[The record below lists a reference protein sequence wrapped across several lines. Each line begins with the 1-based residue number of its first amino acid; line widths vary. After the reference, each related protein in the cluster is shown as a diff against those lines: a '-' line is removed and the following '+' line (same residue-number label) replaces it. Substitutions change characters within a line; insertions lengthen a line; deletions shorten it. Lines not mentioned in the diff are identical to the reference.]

1 MAAESDRERIS
12 VVERNAGRDA
22 GFRLVVFL
30 VALAALG
37 VAETVAP
44 ARFRTLTR
52 AQRWPAAA
60 TLALL
65 AGVVGRLVQPAALAG
80 AAVRAKRGR
89 VGLRNRASPPRWSAW
104 IATLVLLDLAVWA
117 QHVLS
122 HKHPGFWRLHRVHH
136 SDPDLDVTTG
146 VRFHPLEIA
155 VSGFWKAVVAAA
167 IGAPAG
173 AVLAF
178 EVWLSTGALFT
189 HANVRLPR
197 GLDRVLRRVM
207 VTPSSHRLHHRIGE
221 AESQVNFG
229 FGLAVWDQLFG
240 VFSSG
245 EVDDDDRLGVAERW
259 RSSRDQQALALL
271 IQPLKR

>member
-1 MAAESDRERIS
+1 MERD
-12 VVERNAGRDA
+12 AGRDA
-22 GFRLVVFL
+22 RIRLVVFS
-30 VALAALG
+30 VALGALAGAEAA
-37 VAETVAP
+37 AP
-44 ARFRTLTR
+44 ARRRTLTR
-52 AQRWPAAA
+52 AQRWPTAA

-80 AAVRAKRGR
+80 AALWSKRGR
-89 VGLRNRASPPRWSAW
+89 MGLLDRAPAPPWLAW
-104 IATLVLLDLAVWA
+104 ATTLVVLDLAVWA

-122 HKHPGFWRLHRVHH
+122 HKHPAFWRLHRVHH

-155 VSGFWKAVVAAA
+155 LSGLWKAVVVAAL
-167 IGAPAG
+167 GAPAG

-197 GLDRVLRRVM
+197 GLDRVLRRVV
-207 VTPSSHRLHHRIGE
+207 VTPSSHRLHHRTGE
-221 AESQVNFG
+221 GESQVNFG
-229 FGLAVWDQLFG
+229 FGLAAWDRLFG

-245 EVDDDDRLGVAERW
+245 EVDDDERLGVGDRW
-259 RSSRDQQALALL
+259 RTSRDQRALALL
-271 IQPLKR
+271 IQPLTP